1 MAPHSKMFSS
11 ALEKYLLCEGEILDI
26 YKIIFT
32 KFVNLEKNAYL
43 CIMNR
48 TTTHPGDV
56 LKEELQARGIS
67 QKKFSEVLSIPY
79 TQLNEILN
87 GKRPVTTD
95 FALMMEAALGIN
107 PELLINMQT
116 RYNMSVARQKKT
128 LLARL
133 VDIKKISAAVF

>member
-1 MAPHSKMFSS
+1 M
-11 ALEKYLLCEGEILDI
+11 EKISDI
-26 YKIIFT
+26 YKKIFT
-32 KFVNLEKNAYL
+32 KFVNFENNAYL

-56 LKEELQARGIS
+56 LKEELEARGIS

-95 FALMMEAALGIN
+95 FALMVEAALGIN
-107 PELLINMQT
+107 PELLINMQA
-116 RYNMSVARQKKT
+116 RYNMSVARQKKP

-133 VDIKKISAAVF
+133 MDIKRACAAVF

>member
-1 MAPHSKMFSS
+1 
-11 ALEKYLLCEGEILDI
+11 
-26 YKIIFT
+26 
-32 KFVNLEKNAYL
+32 
-43 CIMNR
+43 MNR

-56 LKEELQARGIS
+56 LKEELQSRGIS

-95 FALMMEAALGIN
+95 FALMMEAALVIN

-116 RYNMSVARQKKT
+116 RYNMSVARQKKS
-128 LLARL
+128 LSERL
-133 VDIKKISAAVF
+133 KVIKQKYAAAF

>member
-1 MAPHSKMFSS
+1 
-11 ALEKYLLCEGEILDI
+11 
-26 YKIIFT
+26 
-32 KFVNLEKNAYL
+32 
-43 CIMNR
+43 MNR
-48 TTTHPGDV
+48 TTTHPGDI

-67 QKKFSEVLSIPY
+67 QKRFSEVLSIPY

-128 LLARL
+128 LSERL
-133 VDIKKISAAVF
+133 ITIKRNCAAVF